1 MIKIKEINSKGSYI
15 EFCTHELTFLGESGQ
30 PYRGML
36 FIQYITDN
44 KVIELISLKKYI
56 ESLRSRTLVLEEV
69 SSVIHSDINNLLK
82 NDTLSVS
89 IKTTPRGGIS
99 STIRHG
105 ADYKTPDIKPI
116 VFGN

>member
-1 MIKIKEINSKGSYI
+1 MIKIKETTNNGSYV

-36 FIQYITDN
+36 FIQYVVEG
-44 KVIELISLKKYI
+44 KVLELVSLKKYI
-56 ESLRSRTLVLEEV
+56 ESLRSRTIMLEDV
-69 SSVIHSDINNLLK
+69 SANIYEDINKVLGNSSLCV
-82 NDTLSVS
+82 T

-99 STIRHG
+99 STVRYG
-105 ADYKTPDIKPI
+105 KEYNLPEVKPI